1 MSRNLPESLYS
12 IKGSN
17 FDAFELPQ
25 IKEIRGKE
33 YMYYGKKNLFPQKLI
48 ELYDTSAMHHT
59 AVNAIADG
67 IFGEG
72 IKNFGDEFI
81 NSKGE
86 TLDDIFKKVSLD
98 YTLYSGYS
106 LNVIWSK
113 DKTKIVDI
121 FHIPFDKVRS
131 GKMDDEGNVNEYY
144 YSSDWKDLRKNP
156 AVPYRS
162 FSTTDNKGENASQI
176 YYCFDYTPGLDVYPL
191 PSYVASISD
200 IELDARVSVF
210 HNQNLANGLSPSL
223 FINFRNGIPTES
235 ERNQIYK
242 ELENTFSGESNA
254 GKFFLGFS
262 RPGEEMTVEP
272 IDSANDDYYVVL
284 DARISSR
291 ILTAHR
297 ITSPLLLGISSGSGF
312 SSNADEIKTA
322 YVHFEATVV
331 EPKRKK
337 ILNTMGM
344 ILKFAGYNVS
354 LEVEPKTLTLEVT
367 TTQETET
374 KTID

>member
-59 AVNAIADG
+59 SINAIADG

-86 TLDDIFKKVSLD
+86 TLDEIFARVSLD
-98 YTLYSGYS
+98 YTLYNGYS

-131 GKMDDEGNVNEYY
+131 GKMDEEGNVNEYY
-144 YSSDWKDLRKNP
+144 YSSEGFKKE
-156 AVPYRS
+156 S
-162 FSTTDNKGENASQI
+162 CST
-176 YYCFDYTPGLDVYPL
+176 L
-191 PSYVASISD
+191 
-200 IELDARVSVF
+200 
-210 HNQNLANGLSPSL
+210 
-223 FINFRNGIPTES
+223 
-235 ERNQIYK
+235 
-242 ELENTFSGESNA
+242 
-254 GKFFLGFS
+254 
-262 RPGEEMTVEP
+262 
-272 IDSANDDYYVVL
+272 
-284 DARISSR
+284 
-291 ILTAHR
+291 
-297 ITSPLLLGISSGSGF
+297 
-312 SSNADEIKTA
+312 
-322 YVHFEATVV
+322 
-331 EPKRKK
+331 
-337 ILNTMGM
+337 
-344 ILKFAGYNVS
+344 
-354 LEVEPKTLTLEVT
+354 
-367 TTQETET
+367 
-374 KTID
+374 